1 MSIFKETFPKFV
13 TKQIKIREDILSS
26 GIDPATGKHTDGSR
40 SNDFFTYTLNKQCI
54 LRMSSG
60 VNVLDFSKFD
70 EENKTS
76 TARKWVLEGGIKDN
90 GENRGGFT
98 SGPQSR
104 AGAGVAYGGINIRS
118 DAADGYGIVPMPGI
132 IDASIRTKSA
142 YGSLREGKVK
152 FVCHNKRQ
160 LDILEVLYMRP
171 GYTLLLE
178 WQWTPHFGNDGL
190 PTSEDYFISDFFEGT
205 THKKLEKDILRNK
218 ESSGG
223 NYDALIGYCKNFNY
237 TLRPDGGYDCE
248 TEIIAKGEV
257 IESLKTSNDYGDRTN
272 GAHSTPIEL
281 LLEDI
286 NALDGGVKTNNYILQ
301 TLGIEDS
308 TTPGAYIIPKG
319 HKMTKKDVN
328 EPDALGFG
336 GSGVTTHAYVRWD
349 AFAWA
354 LNSFVPKGSEGEPLF
369 QLSTYQIMGDEIGG
383 DKKLEPFKYG
393 GLNDLSKKFYN
404 LTQIEQTWEGGTT
417 INKIDLNY
425 ELADI
430 STNPNVCFFNHQL
443 YYSKN
448 QQDKGAMDPHHQ
460 KMQNMLGKK
469 SRHKLTTFP
478 INASGKNYIIRN
490 IGLTWFCVDYLKS
503 KFRSLYYT
511 EDGSV
516 NEDYSLYKFIE
527 AIWDSV
533 NGCSEGHDFKLHT
546 FNSPQGDLIRVIDM
560 SLIDKEEVVNLEDV
574 HELKI
579 LSTDSMV
586 REVNYN
592 TTIPS
597 ALSSTIA
604 IAAQAPDSMS
614 SLDAVSFAALNKG
627 IEDRFNK
634 KIGKSDDPSDEDKNK
649 YIKNFEHAL
658 ENMAVSIGYNASKPT
673 NTKTLLVNN
682 TYGIK
687 YGYSLFYYN
696 EIMLGAHT
704 DDRYSIIGTYG
715 ENGLA
720 EEPPSLTKLKISQK
734 KLVDAMSYIQNAY
747 GKTYGNKFRGQ
758 YAEAVSSKAAIIPL
772 KFNAKMDGISGLV
785 IGNIFKLPKDKLPSA
800 YQSNHIYF
808 IVMGEEQSITSG
820 QDWTTTISG
829 HLILLADPEDKTT
842 KDHIESWKKPNLEFT
857 NTMVWSGETSVWK
870 QGDVVTATEDIANAA
885 IKTGSPLSNP
895 MAHAIKVSGGE
906 WGERRK
912 TSDPKV
918 FYHHGGLDLGRDKE
932 GNKGYGETQLLAMQ
946 DGTVTTRTGL
956 GKDTCGGKIQIVY
969 KIPSDFPKFEGDKFT
984 VTYCHC
990 SDIFVNIGDT
1000 VVTGQHVGN
1009 MGGSKDGEIARGRGT
1024 THNDVYKYTGKTDGE
1039 HLHISINHNKT
1050 AATTY
1055 NNGPYKGG
1063 ASSYTLDSTNPR
1075 DWIAI
1080 GEVRLNVDEDVVEKE
1095 IIKEVT
1101 GDQKPN
1107 YCFKIGT
1114 PIEMFDGTKKNIE
1127 DIKKGDIIKS
1137 YRNGKYTSGII
1148 TKTLSHP
1155 INDVIPVAI
1164 LGDIIG
1170 SVDHPI
1176 FINNKWYEISKAPIN
1191 KEITHMFIDNWYNLE
1206 VDGHVIN
1213 DSDHNYII
1221 NGYIMS
1227 GLGDHE
1233 VLNNTFQ
1240 RQTIYN
1246 TTTNYIVHNK

>member
-13 TKQIKIREDILSS
+13 TKQIETREDILSS

-60 VNVLDFSKFD
+60 VNVIDTELLGEIGDA
-70 EENKTS
+70 ENATEGRYYGPEPYTPDKTTS
-76 TARKWVLEGGIKDN
+76 ARNWVLEGGILNNYFDPDISPSPI
-90 GENRGGFT
+90 RGGIGT
-98 SGPQSR
+98 EG
-104 AGAGVAYGGINIRS
+104 AYGDSKIRGN
-118 DAADGYGIVPMPGI
+118 AKDGYGIVPMPGI

-190 PTSEDYFISDFFEGT
+190 PTSEDYFISDFFDDT
-205 THKKLEKDILRNK
+205 THIKLEKDILTNK

-272 GAHSTPIEL
+272 GGHSTPIEL

-286 NALDGGVKTNNYILQ
+286 NALNNTVKGNDYILQ

-319 HKMTKKDVN
+319 HVMTKGTVNVKDFF
-328 EPDALGFG
+328 GTG
-336 GSGVTTHAYVRWD
+336 GSGITTHAYVRWD

-369 QLSTYQIMGDEIGG
+369 QLSTYQIMGNESEG

-393 GLNDLSKKFYN
+393 GLNDLSKEFYN
-404 LTQIEQTWEGGTT
+404 LKKIEQTWEGSTS
-417 INKIDLNY
+417 INNIDLNY

-443 YYSKN
+443 YYSQN

-469 SRHKLTTFP
+469 SRHKLNTFP
-478 INASGKNYIIRN
+478 INASGDDYIIRN

-560 SLIDKEEVVNLEDV
+560 SLIDKEEVVNLDDV

-634 KIGKSDDPSDEDKNK
+634 KVGKSDDPSDEDKNK

-673 NTKTLLVNN
+673 NTKTFLVNN

-704 DDRYSIIGTYG
+704 DNRYSIIGTYG
-715 ENGLA
+715 EDGLA
-720 EEPPSLTKLKISQK
+720 EEPSSLTKLKISQK

-747 GKTYGNKFRGQ
+747 GKTYSNAHRGQ

-785 IGNIFKLPKDKLPSA
+785 IGNIFKLPKDKLPLA
-800 YQSNHIYF
+800 YQSDHIYF
-808 IVMGEEQSITSG
+808 VVMGEEQSITSG

-829 HLILLADPEDKTT
+829 HLILLADPKKKTT
-842 KDHIESWKKPNLEFT
+842 DKHIKSWVEPNLKFT

-870 QGDVVTATEDIANAA
+870 QGETVTADEAIASAT
-885 IKTGSPLSNP
+885 IKEGSPLSNP

-912 TSDPKV
+912 TSNPLIY
-918 FYHHGGLDLGRDKE
+918 YHHGGLDLGKN

-956 GKDTCGGKIQIVY
+956 GKGTCGGKIQIVY
-969 KIPSDFPKFEGDKFT
+969 KIPSSYDAFGGDKFT

-1009 MGGSKDGEIARGRGT
+1009 MGGSKKGEIARGRGT
-1024 THNDVYKYTGKTDGE
+1024 TNNDVYKYTGRTDGE
-1039 HLHISINHNKT
+1039 HLHISIVHDKT
-1050 AATTY
+1050 AATTF
-1055 NNGPYKGG
+1055 NNGPYDGG
-1063 ASSYTLDSTNPR
+1063 ASTYTLNSTNPR

-1080 GEVRLNVDEDVVEKE
+1080 GKIKLNVDEDLVEKE
-1095 IIKEVT
+1095 IETK
-1101 GDQKPN
+1101 N
-1107 YCFKIGT
+1107 YS
-1114 PIEMFDGTKKNIE
+1114 P
-1127 DIKKGDIIKS
+1127 
-1137 YRNGKYTSGII
+1137 
-1148 TKTLSHP
+1148 
-1155 INDVIPVAI
+1155 
-1164 LGDIIG
+1164 
-1170 SVDHPI
+1170 
-1176 FINNKWYEISKAPIN
+1176 
-1191 KEITHMFIDNWYNLE
+1191 
-1206 VDGHVIN
+1206 
-1213 DSDHNYII
+1213 
-1221 NGYIMS
+1221 
-1227 GLGDHE
+1227 
-1233 VLNNTFQ
+1233 
-1240 RQTIYN
+1240 
-1246 TTTNYIVHNK
+1246 TTNRDRR